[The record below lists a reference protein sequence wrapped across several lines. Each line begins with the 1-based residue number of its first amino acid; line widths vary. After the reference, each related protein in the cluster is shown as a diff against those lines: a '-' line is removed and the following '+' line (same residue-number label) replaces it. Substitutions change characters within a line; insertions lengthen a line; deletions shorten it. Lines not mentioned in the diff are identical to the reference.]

1 MALNKKL
8 LNDNFISISSYET
21 KPAKKEQLKTG
32 KNQVKF
38 YPRDVKQAKIALA
51 LANYS
56 CEYDKEHYCFERRN
70 GTNYT
75 EVHHLIPLFFHEEF
89 EYSLGVPANIVSLC
103 SNCHN
108 GIHYGKNA
116 AKLIEKLYN
125 ERKELLEEAKI
136 GVSLK
141 RLLNMYKQI
150 NTKD

>member
-1 MALNKKL
+1 M
-8 LNDNFISISSYET
+8 
-21 KPAKKEQLKTG
+21 
-32 KNQVKF
+32 
-38 YPRDVKQAKIALA
+38 
-51 LANYS
+51 
-56 CEYDKEHYCFERRN
+56 
-70 GTNYT
+70 
-75 EVHHLIPLFFHEEF
+75 IPLFFHEEF
-89 EYSLGVPANIVSLC
+89 EYSLDVPANIVSLC